1 MCCFVNSG
9 TYSSDRKFG
18 LRLFKPIAQRIL
30 EMRSKLK
37 HGARNGNDGK
47 WKSSGI
53 IIYFEFAVCAV
64 SSCNCVSLINQ
75 PSATQIVIV
84 LALCSTTT
92 DALLDCSHFIS
103 LVLAQDD
110 SYSEIQCNTP
120 VHVVVFNNRLLV
132 AVTNST
138 NHDVVLSCQSRDNVL
153 SLSL

>member
-1 MCCFVNSG
+1 MHF
-9 TYSSDRKFG
+9 
-18 LRLFKPIAQRIL
+18 
-30 EMRSKLK
+30 
-37 HGARNGNDGK
+37 
-47 WKSSGI
+47 
-53 IIYFEFAVCAV
+53 
-64 SSCNCVSLINQ
+64 
-75 PSATQIVIV
+75 
-84 LALCSTTT
+84 
-92 DALLDCSHFIS
+92 CSHFIS